1 MLLKTVLDSLF
12 TLVQLRNEDPQRA
25 AAVNLSLVR
34 AFGQAHARPPCLLA
48 PQGNLTSVRK
58 NGVNRLLLNVSGRG
72 VSRGSGRI
80 RRGAIRRGIDAGG
93 SRSCGITD
101 RAIGIAVGTGSAVGS
116 SVMNGD
122 GPVPSIRAE
131 DLNGDDFTFVLGE
144 QSSR

>member
-34 AFGQAHARPPCLLA
+34 AFGQAHARASVLA

-80 RRGAIRRGIDAGG
+80 RRGAIRRGIDAG
-93 SRSCGITD
+93 D
-101 RAIGIAVGTGSAVGS
+101 
-116 SVMNGD
+116 SV
-122 GPVPSIRAE
+122 PAESLTEPSVLQLVLAVPSVP
-131 DLNGDDFTFVLGE
+131 L
-144 QSSR
+144 

>member
-80 RRGAIRRGIDAGG
+80 RRGAIRRGVDAAFRPCLADSLGAVFCGPDGG
-93 SRSCGITD
+93 R
-101 RAIGIAVGTGSAVGS
+101 S
-116 SVMNGD
+116 SVRRVGAGD
-122 GPVPSIRAE
+122 RGRRQGVFRSREP
-131 DLNGDDFTFVLGE
+131 LGH
-144 QSSR
+144 